1 MPEITIAP
9 DPAST
14 VTAAPAA
21 SVPHGTPSRQAQSP
35 MQRPRPKME
44 AMNREIE
51 RTAKPADGVPPA
63 ETTTSKTETKAAS
76 PETKQPET
84 ETKTSKSETES
95 PKTET
100 KTEPATDD
108 AAPDPKLDQSKMP
121 PDMDKAVR
129 GENGKVQPWKL
140 ANWYKDRFGDA
151 QAEIAKLRT
160 EGLAPAEKQEY
171 LTRIEKAEAKLK
183 EYDDEIRHVRYEKST
198 EFKEKY
204 QAPYEA
210 AWKRAMDEIGEL
222 TLPNPDGSQRAVTPQ
237 DLLELVN
244 LPLGKA
250 RAVADELYGPFA
262 DDVMTHRKEIK
273 RLADDQSA
281 ALKDAKENGA
291 KREKERVEMQ
301 TKSQLEVSETIQKT
315 FKAALASASENK
327 EISEFF
333 QPKEGDEAWNKSL
346 EEGKQMF
353 KAMYQ
358 EPDDPKLS
366 AKERAELVEAHA
378 AIFNRSAAFGPMRR
392 LIKSLRKELADVK
405 KENEG
410 FKGSRPDASG
420 GTQSAATPATNGMSR
435 MEQMKAALA
444 QPDAPWARK

>member
-1 MPEITIAP
+1 MERMRQKIA
-9 DPAST
+9 DDAT
-14 VTAAPAA
+14 
-21 SVPHGTPSRQAQSP
+21 
-35 MQRPRPKME
+35 
-44 AMNREIE
+44 
-51 RTAKPADGVPPA
+51 PADGVPSAPA
-63 ETTTSKTETKAAS
+63 VPKTDASAPSTTDPK
-76 PETKQPET
+76 
-84 ETKTSKSETES
+84 
-95 PKTET
+95 PKTEPST
-100 KTEPATDD
+100 TDPKPKTEPGTADGPKTVPATDD
-108 AAPDPKLDQSKMP
+108 AAPDLKLDQSKMP

-160 EGLAPAEKQEY
+160 EGMAAAEKQDY
-171 LTRIEKAEAKLK
+171 LTRIEKAEAERKAL
-183 EYDDEIRHVRYEKST
+183 DDEIRHIRYEKST

-204 QAPYEA
+204 QAPFEA
-210 AWKRAMDEIGEL
+210 ACNRAMSELGEL
-222 TLPNPDGSQRAVTPQ
+222 TLPQADGSQRALQLQ
-237 DLLELVN
+237 DILDLAWMP
-244 LPLGKA
+244 LPKA
-250 RAVADELYGPFA
+250 RAAAVELYGDFA
-262 DDVMTHRKEIK
+262 DDVMAHRKEI
-273 RLADDQSA
+273 RALGEQQAA

-291 KREKERVEMQ
+291 KREKERQEMQ
-301 TKSQLEVSETIQKT
+301 TKTQREVSETIQKT

-358 EPDDPKLS
+358 EPDDPKLTP
-366 AKERAELVEAHA
+366 KERAELVEAHA